1 MENYKIGASV
11 ICMNHL
17 NLLDDIKHA
26 DSMGID
32 YFHIDVMDG
41 DFVPR
46 FGIYPEIVN
55 EIATTS
61 SVGLDI
67 HLMVRDVFFGVEQ
80 FASCGK
86 IKNITFHLDGNEE
99 KVYQIFD
106 YIKSFD
112 ENIHV
117 TLAVNLS
124 TSLDH
129 VCQILSDNII
139 KSLMFRGIHP
149 GVLVQKHRPENV
161 IQSLSYLRNAGVGP
175 SIIQC
180 DGGVAFDTLCDLRN
194 AGVNSF
200 VCGSSTLYKGV
211 SNCTT
216 NEERKNLV
224 SENFKKIHSFL

>member
-1 MENYKIGASV
+1 MEKYKIGASV

-26 DSMGID
+26 DSIGID

-41 DFVPR
+41 NFVPR
-46 FGIYPEIVN
+46 FGIYPEIVS
-55 EIATTS
+55 EIATIS

-67 HLMVRDVFFGVEQ
+67 HLMVQDVFFGVEQ

-86 IKNITFHLDGNEE
+86 ITNITFHLDGNEE

-106 YIKSFD
+106 FIKSFD
-112 ENIHV
+112 ESINV

-129 VCQILSDNII
+129 VHQILSDKII
-139 KSLMFRGIHP
+139 QSVMFMGIHP
-149 GVLVQKHRPENV
+149 GVLVQKHRPEIV
-161 IQSLSYLRNAGVGP
+161 IQSLAYLRKAGVQP
-175 SIIQC
+175 STIQC
-180 DGGVAFDTLCDLRN
+180 DGGVAFDTFSDLFT

-200 VCGSSTLYKGV
+200 VCGSSTLYKGI

-216 NEERKNLV
+216 NEDRMNLV
-224 SENFKKIHSFL
+224 SENLKKIHSHL